1 MTQIRAVLFD
11 KDGTLFDFRK
21 TWGPWTGDFIERL
34 AGAPEAAARLAEA
47 MGYDMQARQHLP
59 HSAFIAGTAETW
71 GQILVDNMP
80 GWDLEALLARID
92 EETADVPQMPAAPL
106 VPLFTELRAR
116 GLRLGIATN
125 DGIGPVTRHMADAGL
140 AELVDFVAGYDSGH
154 GAKPG
159 PGMLLAFARAARVD
173 PAQTLMV
180 GDSTHDLFAAHAAG
194 MPAVAVLT
202 GHAEAADLA
211 PHAEAV
217 LDTIGELPAWLD
229 ARAAA
234 RRCA

>member
-1 MTQIRAVLFD
+1 VTQIRAVLFD
-11 KDGTLFDFRK
+11 KDGTLFDFRR

-34 AGAPEAAARLAEA
+34 AGSPEAAARLAEA
-47 MGYDMQARQHLP
+47 VGYDLEARQHLP

-71 GQILVDNMP
+71 GQVLVDNLP
-80 GWDLEALLARID
+80 GWDLEALIAHIGA
-92 EETADVPQMPAAPL
+92 ETAHVPQVPAAPL
-106 VPLFTELRAR
+106 VPLFAELRAR
-116 GLRLGIATN
+116 GLALGVATN
-125 DGIGPVTRHMADAGL
+125 DGIGPVTRHLTEAGL

-159 PGMLLAFARAARVD
+159 PGMLLAFARAAGVA
-173 PAQTLMV
+173 PAEALMV
-180 GDSTHDLFAAHAAG
+180 GDSTHDLFAARAAG

-217 LDTIGELPAWLD
+217 LDTIAELPGWLD
-229 ARAAA
+229 ARADK
-234 RRCA
+234 RRRA